1 MELKDNKKTQT
12 MITYYHGL
20 TSIGGTYVEVQY
32 GNSRIVFDCG
42 CEFDG
47 ELDSQP
53 KTLEDLYQLKMIPKI
68 NYLFEKKDNLNT
80 AVFVSHAHLDHSKA
94 INFVDKS
101 IPIYMSKETKKLI
114 EALNVDNDFL
124 ISNYKINNNTR
135 ALQGIDFNKTIRI
148 GEIAVTILPVDHDV
162 VGASGFIIKTPD
174 CKIAYTGDLRLHGLH
189 PEYTEAFC
197 LAAKNC
203 DILIMEGVSVSFQ
216 TLEDAMWHPYYKSEK
231 QLINEIAKMIN
242 EKDDENLSFNFYIG
256 NLERILY
263 LEKII
268 NRPIILKAHDAYVFK
283 QMYNKNFL
291 YYCVDGND
299 YNLSKKYQCDLN
311 KLNPR
316 KQLIQYDD
324 SLLNLINDGYYF
336 NSNAAPFTFEKKYP
350 EFIEKLEKH
359 NIKLINCNCSGHAYP
374 IDLYKIIEMIKP
386 KLLTPLHSYHPERLK
401 NIFGE
406 VMLPYKGQTIKQGG
420 SDEI

>member
-20 TSIGGTYVEVQY
+20 TSIGGTYVEVRY
-32 GNSRIVFDCG
+32 GNDRIVFDCG

-47 ELDSQP
+47 ELDEQP
-53 KTLEDLYQLKMIPKI
+53 TNLKDLYRLNMIPKL
-68 NYLFEKKDNLNT
+68 NFLFENKDNLNT
-80 AVFVSHAHLDHSKA
+80 AIFVSHAHLDHSKA
-94 INFVDKS
+94 INFIDKS
-101 IPIYMSKETKKLI
+101 IPIYMSKETKRLI
-114 EALNVDNDFL
+114 EALNVDDDFL
-124 ISNYKINNNTR
+124 MSNCEIDGNTR
-135 ALQGIDFNKTIRI
+135 TLEGVDFNKIIKI
-148 GEIAVTILPVDHDV
+148 GKIAVTILPVDHDV
-162 VGASGFIIKTPD
+162 VGASGFIIETPN

-216 TLEDAMWHPYYKSEK
+216 TLEEAMWHPYYKSEK
-231 QLINEIAKMIN
+231 QLIDEMAEMIN
-242 EKDDENLSFNFYIG
+242 KRNNENLYFNFYIG

-283 QMYNKNFL
+283 QMYNKDFL
-291 YYCVDGND
+291 YYCTDDND
-299 YNLSKKYQCDLN
+299 YNLSKKYYCDLN
-311 KLNPR
+311 SLNPC

-324 SLLNLINDGYYF
+324 ILLNSMDGGYYF
-336 NSNAAPFTFEKKYP
+336 NSNAEPFTFEKEYP
-350 EFIEKLEKH
+350 KFIEKLEKH

-386 KLLTPLHSYHPERLK
+386 KLLTPLHSYHPERLR
-401 NIFGE
+401 NAFGE